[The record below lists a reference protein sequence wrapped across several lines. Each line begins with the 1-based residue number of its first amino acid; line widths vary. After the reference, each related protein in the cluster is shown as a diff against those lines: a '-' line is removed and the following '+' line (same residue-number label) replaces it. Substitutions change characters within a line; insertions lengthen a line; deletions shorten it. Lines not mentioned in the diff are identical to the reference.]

1 MPLVFSIRYS
11 TALVKH
17 IFRYSILFDAFVNG
31 IFYIRK
37 SKFLFMRVYCL
48 CIEMQLILHTNFV
61 YCNFM
66 EFVSSSTFLV
76 EALKYSTFNIVSS
89 GNSDNFMSSFSI

>member
-1 MPLVFSIRYS
+1 MGFS
-11 TALVKH
+11 TLE
-17 IFRYSILFDAFVNG
+17 
-31 IFYIRK
+31 K

-76 EALKYSTFNIVSS
+76 EALRYSTFNIVSS
-89 GNSDNFMSSFSI
+89 GNSDSFMCSFSI